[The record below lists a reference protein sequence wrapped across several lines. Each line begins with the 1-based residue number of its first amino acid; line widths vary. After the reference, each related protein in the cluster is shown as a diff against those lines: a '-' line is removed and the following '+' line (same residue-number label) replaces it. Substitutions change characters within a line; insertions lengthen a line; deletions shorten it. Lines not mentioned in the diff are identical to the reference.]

1 MPSKKDSPTAIA
13 PQIIDEAAEWLI
25 TMREP
30 EVSAAERESFAEWL
44 RTSPQHVRAYLDI
57 ASLWNDSARVG
68 PELCDGIDLDDAA
81 NVIPI
86 WSADAQPVKE
96 SKQPPVRTRRAA
108 IAACALVTCIAAG
121 ALAWWQVTKPVE
133 YMAGVGEQRSVTL
146 EDGSVVRLNS
156 RSRLRVQLTEA
167 RRNIELLEGQA
178 HFDVAKDPSRP
189 FLVHSGT
196 VTVRAVGTA
205 FDVYRKPNDT
215 VVTVVE
221 GHVLVQSDGSD
232 VTPAS
237 AANASGSG
245 VASNTTTDSEHTV
258 ALSAGEQAKVNSTG
272 RIEHRPTVNVAAAT
286 SWLQQE
292 LIFDGQ
298 PLSSVVEEF
307 NRYSRRTVVVTD
319 PELAAFRINGVFH
332 STNPDALLRFLGKFD
347 DVTIEQTRSEIRIS
361 RRPST
366 QE

>member
-1 MPSKKDSPTAIA
+1 MPSRKDARTAIA

-57 ASLWNDSARVG
+57 AGLWNDSARIG
-68 PELCDGIDLDDAA
+68 PDLLEGVNLDEVA
-81 NVIPI
+81 NVVPI
-86 WSADAQPVKE
+86 WNAEAATVNETSR
-96 SKQPPVRTRRAA
+96 PPRRARRAA
-108 IAACALVTCIAAG
+108 IAAVLACIVAG
-121 ALAWWQVTKPVE
+121 ALAWWQANKPAE
-133 YMAGVGEQRSVTL
+133 YVAAVGEQRSVTL
-146 EDGSVVRLNS
+146 DDGSVVRLNS

-167 RRNIELLEGQA
+167 RREVELLEGQA

-221 GHVLVQSDGSD
+221 GRVLVQSGGDA
-232 VTPAS
+232 VAPAS
-237 AANASGSG
+237 PAIAATKQTSVPHAH
-245 VASNTTTDSEHTV
+245 VV
-258 ALSAGEQAKVNSTG
+258 ALAAGEQAMVNSVG
-272 RIEHRPTVNVAAAT
+272 HIEHRPTVNVVAAT

-307 NRYSRRTVVVTD
+307 NRYSRRTVIVTD
-319 PELAAFRINGVFH
+319 PQLAAFRINGVFH
-332 STNPDALLRFLGKFD
+332 STNPDALLRFLDKLDG
-347 DVTIEQTRSEIRIS
+347 VTIEQSRSEIRIS
-361 RRPST
+361 RHEPAK
-366 QE
+366 E